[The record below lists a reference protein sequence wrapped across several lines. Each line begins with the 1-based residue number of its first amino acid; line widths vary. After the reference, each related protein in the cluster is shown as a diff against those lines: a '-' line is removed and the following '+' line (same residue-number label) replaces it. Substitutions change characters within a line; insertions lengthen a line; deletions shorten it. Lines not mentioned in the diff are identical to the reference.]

1 MFDVMP
7 LRNWR
12 LLALVL
18 AFICAVSH
26 LCVAGPIIPCI
37 EGEQPVPLPGPLSS
51 LFPRPVPFPQLP
63 TAIFQSDGVNLRHIT
78 APPDFECT
86 TFSKQ
91 ECYGT
96 HPANSPVVASAMR
109 TPSTCFMGPKY
120 RLGLEVARER
130 WRTVIEC
137 YGENSPI
144 EWATAVRGGPL

>member
-51 LFPRPVPFPQLP
+51 LFLDRSHFHNCRQPF
-63 TAIFQSDGVNLRHIT
+63 
-78 APPDFECT
+78 
-86 TFSKQ
+86 FSRM
-91 ECYGT
+91 E
-96 HPANSPVVASAMR
+96 S
-109 TPSTCFMGPKY
+109 
-120 RLGLEVARER
+120 
-130 WRTVIEC
+130 I
-137 YGENSPI
+137 
-144 EWATAVRGGPL
+144 